1 MLILFKNFKFEEMPI
16 QTLLLCMKNH
26 FTSLFD
32 PPNRPQTIWYFI
44 ISVVLLVASQLVGIS
59 HNLIGIASRM
69 AGVCFLFYTLLH
81 TWKHARSYAV
91 MAWIFAG
98 IIALTFAVIYL
109 LSALGYEQYLS
120 QGTIMF
126 ILFLICLPGIIVG
139 ILGAIFND

>member
-1 MLILFKNFKFEEMPI
+1 MLIAFKKFKFEKTPI
-16 QTLLLCMKNH
+16 LTQLLCMKNH
-26 FTSLFD
+26 FTALFD
-32 PPNRPQTIWYFI
+32 PPNRPQTLRYFV
-44 ISVVLLVASQLVGIS
+44 ISVVLLVASQLGGIS

-81 TWKHARSYAV
+81 TWKHGRSYAV
-91 MAWIFAG
+91 MAWIFTG
-98 IIALTFAVIYL
+98 IIALTFAVTYF

-120 QGTIMF
+120 HGTIVF